1 MVHHQIAF
9 IRPIG
14 QSDGV
19 CAVGNRH
26 PSAAPFA
33 FRVHVPGSGRAD
45 HLQKAAVIKKTAG
58 LGKVQRTAKPQMGVV
73 FQRTAGHLYAA
84 AVEERTGALQGK
96 DSLPAYGDRSKV
108 AAGFAEQVQVGFL
121 PLGLQGQ
128 IAQVPQVGLEKLGLG
143 DMEFPKVQQVAR
155 AVHVERPCDG
165 AVIEHTA
172 DPAALPRRLEIRQDG
187 APVQDQGAVRIP
199 GSGIGFIAF
208 LGRHRNAFLDPDR
221 DGVRNALRRKLQV
234 ARHLDGLGGGVLQG
248 LLPLFQGGNR
258 HSVGK

>member
-1 MVHHQIAF
+1 M
-9 IRPIG
+9 
-14 QSDGV
+14 
-19 CAVGNRH
+19 
-26 PSAAPFA
+26 
-33 FRVHVPGSGRAD
+33 
-45 HLQKAAVIKKTAG
+45 
-58 LGKVQRTAKPQMGVV
+58 
-73 FQRTAGHLYAA
+73 
-84 AVEERTGALQGK
+84 
-96 DSLPAYGDRSKV
+96 
-108 AAGFAEQVQVGFL
+108 QVGFL

-128 IAQVPQVGLEKLGLG
+128 IAQVPQVGLEELGLG

-172 DPAALPRRLEIRQDG
+172 DPAALPCRLEIRQDG

-208 LGRHRNAFLDPDR
+208 LNCHRNAFIDPHR